1 MDFILEID
9 LADRGGLLRF
19 RSHDLTIK
27 WIDAELSKWG
37 WLTTENFTDRFDLGH
52 QVNERFRWLR
62 DRITESQNQLDQGAD
77 VLGNHFR
84 TVFNSNPRVLLSEGE
99 LGRRVLDILE
109 GEGPEAAAAA
119 YFIGSGRGH
128 IQHTN
133 SLPELTGAILIAAPG
148 AQATKAIATRLSS
161 ERRNLK
167 DRAERL
173 VDMLEAQAEKR
184 QLEFQSDRRRG
195 RELASLWVRRRFAR
209 WQAAFDKAVSEDGIR
224 NQTFHDESTRISGE
238 LAATRT
244 TYEEAL
250 RLKAPATYWKD
261 KAATHLT
268 AENSAR
274 NKLYLFF
281 PLALVAIMVAFGFT
295 GFGLLSNPPPANST
309 ALYFIVSGGLATFAG
324 VIFWVGR
331 LLVIAHGV
339 GPRLRDQATAKVPP
353 MRSRM
358 ASRAGFPLRRAVPVM
373 ERYPAWI

>member
-1 MDFILEID
+1 MDFMLEID

-161 ERRNLK
+161 ERRN
-167 DRAERL
+167 
-173 VDMLEAQAEKR
+173 
-184 QLEFQSDRRRG
+184 
-195 RELASLWVRRRFAR
+195 
-209 WQAAFDKAVSEDGIR
+209 
-224 NQTFHDESTRISGE
+224 
-238 LAATRT
+238 
-244 TYEEAL
+244 
-250 RLKAPATYWKD
+250 
-261 KAATHLT
+261 
-268 AENSAR
+268 
-274 NKLYLFF
+274 
-281 PLALVAIMVAFGFT
+281 
-295 GFGLLSNPPPANST
+295 
-309 ALYFIVSGGLATFAG
+309 
-324 VIFWVGR
+324 
-331 LLVIAHGV
+331 
-339 GPRLRDQATAKVPP
+339 
-353 MRSRM
+353 
-358 ASRAGFPLRRAVPVM
+358 
-373 ERYPAWI
+373 